1 MVTLPSD
8 KNNLIDADVGGSENY
23 QAVSKPSI
31 ANKAEANEE
40 N

>member
-1 MVTLPSD
+1 
-8 KNNLIDADVGGSENY
+8 
-23 QAVSKPSI
+23 VSKPSL